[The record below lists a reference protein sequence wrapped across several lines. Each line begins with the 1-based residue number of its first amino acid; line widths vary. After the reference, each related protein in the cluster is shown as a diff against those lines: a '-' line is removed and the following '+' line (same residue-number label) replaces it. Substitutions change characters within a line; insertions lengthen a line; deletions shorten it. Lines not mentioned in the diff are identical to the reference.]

1 MTYSSQ
7 LFSSSSVHQGLSV
20 DEEPP
25 VTVATGR
32 HLSLSGEYMQRI
44 PGASPSLRHPT
55 RMLKSIENEDTKSA
69 QSSRISIPGS
79 KTSIQGSR
87 PSVFSSQASFLQ
99 SGSRSQMFSSAL
111 SNEPLGREGG
121 GHRDDDTLSLP
132 LAGRTTSPPLQLNS
146 SCEAPT
152 RDEPSSHPFARSH
165 DLGAGVKDFA
175 SMTNIVQHSILSP
188 ELGTVRVP
196 LDLDPQPPSE
206 GPTNTRRLSLIN
218 CDLGA
223 LTTLSDDKSK
233 SEAKESPEAPKKE
246 MGTPKKGFS
255 KMSRL
260 EMLTSLRASMR
271 KAANK
276 VSFKSKK
283 QKENSTILANN
294 SAQSEQEAT
303 PTKDHPIH
311 VRRHSD
317 ILETPL
323 NSGRVDPPRGM
334 RPRAY
339 TDLTAQL
346 SQPNLYYP
354 PPPHSAYH
362 HASTYQQLSQTYPMP
377 PLGPFDDLISHAPR
391 PPLPGDYPPRYA
403 GVITPDYSDL
413 TTPDHGHY
421 GNPGRTH
428 TPDQY
433 LQHDDSASDDY
444 PQHSTSPQRGGATSP
459 SAANYTYNEGDDQFP
474 LTSDPYRNS
483 ASHGGVSKP
492 LPTVHE
498 RRYQFNDVSGPP
510 DMFPPYNP
518 DIFTSPSRRA
528 GEELYM
534 GGANMYP
541 PPAMYPGN
549 GYPIPP
555 PPPGEYYE
563 DMRRNSLDRS
573 FRGVDPMGTFH
584 ERRSSYDQSAGGP
597 YHPRR
602 GSRDY
607 EPRDQDNRRRSI
619 LSDTNSDLSA
629 SRTRVSWNT
638 EVIEYTRTPS
648 VGSDFDLNEL

>member
-1 MTYSSQ
+1 M
-7 LFSSSSVHQGLSV
+7 
-20 DEEPP
+20 DEEQPIA
-25 VTVATGR
+25 VGGASGR

-44 PGASPSLRHPT
+44 PGGSSPSLRHPT

-111 SNEPLGREGG
+111 SNEPVSLSREGG
-121 GHRDDDTLSLP
+121 GRRDDDTLSLP
-132 LAGRTTSPPLQLNS
+132 LSGRTTSPPLQQSSLNS
-146 SCEAPT
+146 SFEAPT
-152 RDEPSSHPFARSH
+152 RDEPSSITARPLASSH

-175 SMTNIVQHSILSP
+175 SMTNIAQHSILSP
-188 ELGTVRVP
+188 ELGSVRVP
-196 LDLDPQPPSE
+196 LDLEPEAPSE
-206 GPTNTRRLSLIN
+206 SKNTRRLSLIN

-223 LTTLSDDKSK
+223 LTTITDDKSK
-233 SEAKESPEAPKKE
+233 SDAKEAPKKDN
-246 MGTPKKGFS
+246 GTPKKGRS

-271 KAANK
+271 KAAKK

-283 QKENSTILANN
+283 QKENE
-294 SAQSEQEAT
+294 SAQAEQEAT
-303 PTKDHPIH
+303 PTKDNP

-317 ILETPL
+317 ILENPL
-323 NSGRVDPPRGM
+323 ASSGGGGGDPPRGM

-354 PPPHSAYH
+354 PVPHGYH
-362 HASTYQQLSQTYPMP
+362 HGNPYQQLSQTYPVMP
-377 PLGPFDDLISHAPR
+377 PPAPLFDEPFSHRQPV
-391 PPLPGDYPPRYA
+391 PGDYPPRYT

-421 GNPGRTH
+421 GNPDRAR

-444 PQHSTSPQRGGATSP
+444 PLQQRPSSPQGGATSP
-459 SAANYTYNEGDDQFP
+459 SSASYTSNEGGDHFP
-474 LTSDPYRNS
+474 LNSDLYRNP
-483 ASHGGVSKP
+483 ASHGGMVKP

-498 RRYQFNDVSGPP
+498 RRYQFNDGP
-510 DMFPPYNP
+510 DMFPQYNP
-518 DIFTSPSRRA
+518 DAFTSPSRRGGGA
-528 GEELYM
+528 QELYM
-534 GGANMYP
+534 GGASMYP
-541 PPAMYPGN
+541 PSAMYPGN

-555 PPPGEYYE
+555 PPPGEYFE
-563 DMRRNSLDRS
+563 DMRRNSLDRG
-573 FRGVDPMGTFH
+573 FRGLDQMGTFH
-584 ERRSSYDQSAGGP
+584 ERRSSYDQNGGGDFPHPQP
-597 YHPRR
+597 YPRR
-602 GSRDY
+602 ESRDY
-607 EPRDQDNRRRSI
+607 EPRDHDNRRRSI
-619 LSDTNSDLSA
+619 LSDNSDLSA
-629 SRTRVSWNT
+629 SRNRVSWNT
-638 EVIEYTRTPS
+638 EVIEYARTPS
-648 VGSDFDLNEL
+648 DGSNFDLNEL